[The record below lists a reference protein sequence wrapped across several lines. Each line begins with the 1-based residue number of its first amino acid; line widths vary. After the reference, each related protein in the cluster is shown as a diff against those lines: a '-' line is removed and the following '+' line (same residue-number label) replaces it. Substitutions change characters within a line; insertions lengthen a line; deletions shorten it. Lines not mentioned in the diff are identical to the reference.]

1 MSSLEERPKV
11 TPADAHSEAVAAEPA
26 AGDPAVLGL
35 PAFVIGSLALGLAL
49 IGYVPA
55 AAQGGIVP
63 IVFAATGLGLF
74 LATIWAAML
83 AQTVVA
89 GIFGIFSGFWW
100 SYAALVLGLDHKWYA
115 IPAADANK
123 VVGVFLLCWTLLIAV
138 LTIAT
143 LRLPSAFTLL
153 LGLATV
159 ALALVTIGTLH
170 PQTTRVKTG
179 GVVVL
184 VFAALGAYLFL
195 SASAAALGG
204 RGYALG
210 RPLQP

>member
-1 MSSLEERPKV
+1 MSTLEERPKV

-55 AAQGGIVP
+55 AAQGGILP

-100 SYAALVLGLDHKWYA
+100 SYAALVLGLDHKWYS

-123 VVGVFLLCWTLLIAV
+123 VVGVFLLCC
-138 LTIAT
+138 
-143 LRLPSAFTLL
+143 
-153 LGLATV
+153 LGSR
-159 ALALVTIGTLH
+159 G
-170 PQTTRVKTG
+170 RRNTG
-179 GVVVL
+179 LCV
-184 VFAALGAYLFL
+184 
-195 SASAAALGG
+195 
-204 RGYALG
+204 
-210 RPLQP
+210 